1 MGEEEEISDNLIG
14 ELEEL
19 DDKLAKVKRS
29 YNSGEVKKA
38 GSEYEFAIGTYYES
52 VEHLEPAIKE
62 IFELSNDN
70 RPHIE
75 KYLDTVEYYYESFFS
90 WKDTFE
96 HDFSGEEAE
105 VAAILGLARGRLLAM
120 SENYNSALDK
130 LTDGFNSSPEEYQ
143 TAFCEEIGNVL
154 YELEEY
160 YAALESYE
168 EAIAREWD
176 RPGAWQGKM
185 LTLMDLERPGEALKA
200 AQMVME
206 LCDDESPE
214 NYVAKTST
222 IICNLDL
229 GKYREVVENT
239 PVELP
244 EDEETDDLNALLWY
258 YRHLA
263 LKKTGAPEHEC
274 NAAYEEAVRY
284 NPGIESSDEVRQR
297 PGD

>member
-1 MGEEEEISDNLIG
+1 MGEEEDLSNTFIG

-19 DDKLAKVKRS
+19 DDRLAGVKRS
-29 YNSGEVKKA
+29 YNSGEAEKA
-38 GSEYEFAIGTYYES
+38 GSEYEFAIGNYYES
-52 VEHLEPAIKE
+52 LEHLEPAIKE

-120 SENYNSALDK
+120 SGEYSSALDK
-130 LTDGFNSSPEEYQ
+130 LAGGFNSSPEEYQ
-143 TAFCEEIGNVL
+143 AAFCEEIGNVL

-160 YAALESYE
+160 HAALESYE

-185 LTLMDLERPGEALKA
+185 LTLMDLERPGEALNA
-200 AQMVME
+200 AHMVME

-222 IICNLDL
+222 VICNFDL
-229 GKYREVVENT
+229 GKYREVVDNT
-239 PVELP
+239 PVGLP
-244 EDEETDDLNALLWY
+244 ESEETDDLNALLWY
-258 YRHLA
+258 YRYIA

-274 NAAYEEAVRY
+274 NGAYEEAVRY
-284 NPGIESSDEVRQR
+284 NPDIESSDEARQLH
-297 PGD
+297 GD